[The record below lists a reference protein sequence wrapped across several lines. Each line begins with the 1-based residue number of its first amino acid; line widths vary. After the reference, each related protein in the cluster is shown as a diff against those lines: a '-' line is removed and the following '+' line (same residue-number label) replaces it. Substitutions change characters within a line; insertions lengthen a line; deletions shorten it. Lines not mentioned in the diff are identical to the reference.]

1 MLQDD
6 LLSTPIEFL
15 KGVGPDRAA
24 LLQKELGI
32 FTFEDLLYHFPFRY
46 VDRTTILPIGE
57 LDADMPYIQVVG
69 RIEHVKTVGDAKAKR
84 LVASLR
90 DETGRIDLVWF
101 KGIDWLKKIII
112 PGAEFIAFGKPAE
125 YGNKLNIVHPEL
137 ETVNTEVTQG
147 NRLKMQPVYST
158 TEKLK
163 NKNLDSKGILN
174 LQKAIFEKAGNALTE
189 VLPEETIRRFKLMDR
204 RMALYQMH
212 FPENFDAQ
220 KSAERRLKFEEL
232 FLLQLRLLLQSSI
245 RKREIKGHIFNK
257 VGDYVNRLYKEFLPF
272 DLTNAQKRVIKEIRA
287 DLGSGRQMNRLLQGD
302 VGSGK
307 TIVALM
313 SMLIALDN
321 GMQACLMAPT
331 EILAFQHYES
341 IKNLTQGLGVEVELL
356 TGSTT
361 AAGRKKIEAKLDSSS
376 LHILI
381 GTHALLEDWVKFP
394 SLGLAII
401 DEQHKFGVA
410 QRAAFL
416 KKNAIPPHILIMTAT
431 PIPRTLAMTV
441 YGDLDISTID
451 ELPPGRKPIKTEHR
465 FENKRLQVFGFLKK
479 QVAEG
484 RQVYIVYP
492 LIEESETLDYQNLIQ
507 GYENIQR
514 EFPMPDYYVSIVHG
528 KMKPAAKD
536 FEMQRFKDG
545 GTQIM
550 VSTTVIEV
558 GVDVPNASVMLI
570 ESAERF
576 GLSQLHQLRGRVG
589 RGADQ
594 SYCILM
600 TGYKLSNEA
609 KIRMETMVRT
619 NNGFEIAETDMKLR
633 GAGDIAGTQQSGDL
647 NFKIA
652 SLSTDQTI
660 LKSARDE
667 AIHILDAD
675 NRLSLPANQ
684 PMKLQLR
691 RKYKDKVNWSAVG

>member
-1 MLQDD
+1 MQDD

-15 KGVGPDRAA
+15 KGVGPDRAE

-57 LDADMPYIQVVG
+57 LDAEMPYIQVFG
-69 RIEHVKTVGDAKAKR
+69 RIEHVKTVGDGKAKR
-84 LVASLR
+84 LVASLK

-101 KGIDWLKKIII
+101 KGIEWLKKIVI

-125 YGNKLNIVHPEL
+125 FGNKLNIVHPEL
-137 ETVNTEVTQG
+137 ETRNTETTQG
-147 NRLKMQPVYST
+147 NALKMQPIYST

-163 NKNLDSKGILN
+163 NKNLDSKGILK
-174 LQKAIFEKAGNALTE
+174 LQKAIFEKAGNAIIE
-189 VLPEETIRRFKLMDR
+189 MLPEETIRLFKLMDR
-204 RMALYQMH
+204 RKALYHMH
-212 FPENFDAQ
+212 FPENFEIQ

-232 FLLQLRLLLQSSI
+232 FLIQVRLLLQRSV
-245 RKREIKGHIFNK
+245 RQREIKGHIFDK
-257 VGDYVNRLYKEFLPF
+257 VGEYVNRLYKEFLPF

-287 DLGSGRQMNRLLQGD
+287 DLKSGKQMNRLLQGD

-341 IKNLTQGLGVEVELL
+341 IKALTQGLGVEVELL

-361 AAGRKKIEAKLDSSS
+361 AKGRKILEEKMKSSS
-376 LHILI
+376 VHILI
-381 GTHALLEDWVKFP
+381 GTHALLEDWVKFS
-394 SLGLAII
+394 SLGLVII
-401 DEQHKFGVA
+401 DEQHKFGVQ
-410 QRAAFL
+410 QRATFL
-416 KKNAIPPHILIMTAT
+416 KKNATPPHILIMTAT

-451 ELPPGRKPIKTEHR
+451 ELPPGRKPIKTEHY
-465 FENKRLQVFGFLKK
+465 FENKRLRVFGFIKN
-479 QVAEG
+479 QIAEG
-484 RQVYIVYP
+484 RQAYIVYP
-492 LIEESETLDYQNLIQ
+492 LIEESEKLDYANLMQ

-514 EFPMPDYYVSIVHG
+514 EFPMPGYYVSIVHG

-536 FEMQRFKDG
+536 FEMQRFKEG

-558 GVDVPNASVMLI
+558 GVDVPNASVMVI

-594 SYCILM
+594 SFCILM
-600 TGYKLSNEA
+600 TGYKLSNES

-619 NNGFEIAETDMKLR
+619 NNGFEIAETDLKLR

-652 SLSTDQTI
+652 SLGTDQTI
-660 LKSARDE
+660 LKSAREE
-667 AIHILDAD
+667 AIRLLDNDA
-675 NRLSLPANQ
+675 NLSHPANNA
-684 PMKLQLR
+684 LR
-691 RKYKDKVNWSAVG
+691 QALKKKYKDKVNWSLVG